1 MNSPEY
7 CQNIY
12 EAAKKVVKHYY
23 NDEMLEKED
32 AERNLNGAIHSLERA
47 LEGKENV

>member
-1 MNSPEY
+1 MNNPEY

-12 EAAKKVVKHYY
+12 EAAKKVVEQYHYE
-23 NDEMLEKED
+23 EMKSEADYFLELVD
-32 AERNLNGAIHSLERA
+32 AIRNLERA

>member
-1 MNSPEY
+1 MNNPEY

-12 EAAKKVVKHYY
+12 EAAKALTDYY
-23 NDEMLEKED
+23 SKNNALTVEFDKLGNHIL
-32 AERNLNGAIHSLERA
+32 NLKRA